1 MQKNAKVYVA
11 GHHGMVGS
19 SIVRL
24 LKKEGYTN
32 IVTRTSAELD
42 LREQQAVNSFFQQE
56 KPEYVFLAAAKVG
69 GILAN
74 STYPA
79 EFLYDN
85 LMIEAN
91 VIHFAYVYK
100 VKKLL
105 FLGSSC
111 IYPKMANQPIK
122 EEELL
127 NGFLEP
133 TNQPYALAKIMG
145 IQMCNDYRKQYGVD
159 FISLMPSNLYG
170 YHDNF
175 DPLTSHV
182 LAALIQRFHEA
193 KANKYGEVLVWGSGE
208 PYREFLFVDDL
219 ADAALYMMK
228 HFSEEGHVNIGTGQ
242 DISIRNLAKLISEII
257 GFDGVI
263 EFDKTKPDGTPK
275 KLLDV
280 AKASDLGWN
289 YLVGLEQGIRLTYQW
304 YLTSLDKKQ
313 GSL

>member
-170 YHDNF
+170 YNDNF